1 MKITLELFAS
11 LMDLLPP
18 GSGMHATEL
27 EVVEDFTLNNLIDH
41 MNIPHDQAHIVLVNG
56 GFKCGVDRDVP
67 CFVEGDKVSIW
78 PPVAG
83 G

>member
-11 LMDLLPP
+11 LMQLLPE
-18 GSGMHATEL
+18 GSSLHATTL
-27 EVVEDFTLNNLIDH
+27 EVEESTTLNEVIDQ
-41 MNIPHDQAHIVLVNG
+41 MKIPRELAHIVLING
-56 GFKCGVDRDVP
+56 EFKCGDDRDVP
-67 CFVEGDKVSIW
+67 WFKEGDKVSIW